1 MRNHENAHLGA
12 GLSCAHLWVYHVR
25 QTRTYSYVVRN
36 RNDWVSR
43 TKSVR
48 LWGFVW
54 KAYEGQMSV
63 VKPNPDVAGGQ
74 MSLSSCGK
82 YANVK
87 PCGWRFAKPTKQNAA
102 PAAGSATQK
111 IKPYQLVGDV
121 EGICACN
128 GVRKQPLK
136 WLKLNKNLTFFRIR
150 AVLPF
155 KRMGVILSWL
165 TVLRQFVCERQL
177 AKSKIALSETAHL
190 TMVDS
195 AF

>member
-1 MRNHENAHLGA
+1 MLLNVIILTPAATLLTEGWSVSEAWEIMKNHENAHLGA
-12 GLSCAHLWVYHVR
+12 GSSCAHLWVYHVR

-63 VKPNPDVAGGQ
+63 VKPNPDVAGGK

-136 WLKLNKNLTFFRIR
+136 WLKLNKT
-150 AVLPF
+150 
-155 KRMGVILSWL
+155 
-165 TVLRQFVCERQL
+165 
-177 AKSKIALSETAHL
+177 
-190 TMVDS
+190 
-195 AF
+195 